1 MVMEESVLPRRLT
14 PCITAGKLLRSGRQG
29 GHPLFLLNIRACG
42 SPGDS
47 VEHLELPVC
56 FIPSGTQNGLTAE
69 KTPILYAHSSLS
81 LKKPRF
87 SWTERKFTSLCAQA
101 DMQAETWNTAGLT
114 SQGLTPVGSR
124 MGCSQTGKLTLCAL
138 YPRLLFSPLVWKQDV
153 WCSSWLT
160 ENNQPA
166 GRPSRGRAR
175 AQKASP
181 GLPRTRTALANTRT
195 EGKTWES
202 CSNPNP
208 SVK

>member
-69 KTPILYAHSSLS
+69 KTPILYAHSSLY

-138 YPRLLFSPLVWKQDV
+138 YPLTSLLASGLEAGCLVFF
-153 WCSSWLT
+153 LAHR
-160 ENNQPA
+160 EQPA
-166 GRPSRGRAR
+166 SRPPLPWTGEGSEGQSRPP
-175 AQKASP
+175 QDQNSS
-181 GLPRTRTALANTRT
+181 
-195 EGKTWES
+195 GKHSHRREDMG
-202 CSNPNP
+202 
-208 SVK
+208 VLL